1 MRRVILSFVLVGASV
16 SLLRAQVLQVGE
28 VVVLAGETE
37 PRRFSEPH
45 LAIDPRNANHFLA
58 AVWTATTSED
68 EHQSRRCVS
77 FVSENGGTTWS
88 RHDFALLN
96 CYDAQVAVLSDGQA
110 VFVALATLPGLGPDR
125 SDWLVVFH
133 SNDGGVT
140 WDEAPTT
147 LGWRYD
153 HPAVAVD
160 RTSTKRK
167 DWIYITSHL
176 EWGDGTEQR
185 KSAVFVARSRNGG
198 KSFDVPAMPSPS
210 ALHNFSEMPVILS
223 DGTLI
228 ASFVEN
234 PWAAP
239 YPERRRAWTIR
250 SIDGGVTFSPPH
262 LINEECGPPPGFQL
276 SALASDASDG
286 PFRDR
291 LYFACRQSAGGPV
304 VVTTSS
310 DGGESWTRPSIV
322 IGSGGVDTDALRV
335 MTVAVSNKGV
345 VGVMVVER
353 RADTG
358 DGCLVVDFSVSLDGG
373 KTFLAPQRVSS
384 STCGNSSNDQRA
396 RRRFGVYGDYFG
408 LVPTPDGRFRL
419 LWPEMRGGAS
429 VLLTTTVGM
438 NAR

>member
-1 MRRVILSFVLVGASV
+1 MRHVILWLVLVGASV
-16 SLLRAQVLQVGE
+16 STLRAQVLQVGE
-28 VVVLAGETE
+28 VVVVAGETE

-58 AVWTATTSED
+58 AVWTGSTSED
-68 EHQSRRCVS
+68 DNQARRCIS
-77 FVSENGGTTWS
+77 FVSEDGGVTWS

-96 CYDAQVAVLSDGQA
+96 CYDAQVAILSDGQA
-110 VFVALATLPGLGPDR
+110 VFVALATLPGLRPDR

-140 WDEAPTT
+140 WDETPTT

-160 RTSTKRK
+160 RTATKRK

-185 KSAVFVARSRNGG
+185 KSAVFVTRSRDGG
-198 KSFDVPAMPSPS
+198 KTFDVPAMPSPS
-210 ALHNFSEMPVILS
+210 ALHNFTEMPVVLS

-228 ASFVEN
+228 VSFVEER
-234 PWAAP
+234 WTAA
-239 YPERRRAWTIR
+239 PERRRAWTIR
-250 SIDGGVTFSPPH
+250 SVDGGVTFSQPH

-310 DGGESWTRPSIV
+310 DGGENWARPGV
-322 IGSGGVDTDALRV
+322 AIGSDRLDPGFRRV
-335 MTVAVSNKGV
+335 MTIAVNNKGV
-345 VGVMVVER
+345 AAVMVVER

-358 DGCLVVDFSVSLDGG
+358 DGCLVVDFSASLDGG
-373 KTFLAPQRVSS
+373 KTFLASQRVSS
-384 STCGNSSNDQRA
+384 SACVNSLNDQRA
-396 RRRFGVYGDYFG
+396 RRRFGTYGDYFG
-408 LVPTPDGRFRL
+408 LVPTSDGRFRL
-419 LWPEMRGGAS
+419 MWPEMREGAS
-429 VLLTTTVGM
+429 VLLTTTVGI